1 LVDENSII
9 NTSRTAPLLSHT
21 NLTHDTWDIHTDDF
35 PEIKQIDILIY
46 NLGSIHL
53 KPISRPKLDD
63 FKNQFEVRAIG
74 AEKL

>member
-1 LVDENSII
+1 MVDENSIT
-9 NTSRTAPLLSHT
+9 NTSRTAPLLPHT
-21 NLTHDTWDIHTDDF
+21 NLTHDTWDIHTDNS

-63 FKNQFEVRAIG
+63 FKNQFEINAIG